1 MYGIIYKITN
11 KINNKVYI
19 GQVVAKKGLAKRW
32 KRHVDTAKSGA
43 NYLISIAIRKYGE
56 DNFTIEEIDTAD
68 SREELNEKEIYWISY
83 YQSFT
88 DRNKGYNMTSGGDGG
103 NTYSRRSEQDM
114 LETRRKLSIRMKTNN
129 PNHGQYVGKLNSM
142 YGKHHTEE
150 TKELMRSKLKGRKKP
165 KDHGKHVSEAIKGK
179 CKNYIPAIVIL
190 QVRDL
195 EGNIVD
201 ELSAK
206 KIVEKYNI
214 CDFKTLKQLVDN
226 KTIIDNKFIISKR
239 VSTIPDECKGVGSEI
254 STDSKR
260 KTTEK

>member
-103 NTYSRRSEQDM
+103 KITLPDDPNDGDLVIGDIDFSDIVSIGKYFISLVNSLLDVIGSFPKLFSTVFSFLPSELVGM
-114 LETRRKLSIRMKTNN
+114 IYLSIVLIIII
-129 PNHGQYVGKLNSM
+129 GL
-142 YGKHHTEE
+142 
-150 TKELMRSKLKGRKKP
+150 
-165 KDHGKHVSEAIKGK
+165 IK
-179 CKNYIPAIVIL
+179 AFL
-190 QVRDL
+190 
-195 EGNIVD
+195 
-201 ELSAK
+201 
-206 KIVEKYNI
+206 
-214 CDFKTLKQLVDN
+214 
-226 KTIIDNKFIISKR
+226 
-239 VSTIPDECKGVGSEI
+239 
-254 STDSKR
+254 
-260 KTTEK
+260 